1 VSDKGKRSAPKDYQF
16 SSLHVGVAAKIVH
29 VIQRV
34 HPRSLPVVIESALP
48 RVIKQL
54 QEKAK
59 MAAMHDDREEEE
71 TSIQLVIR
79 CEREDKSTKDP
90 GPRLLVVD
98 DRALSIYLEYPE
110 YFGLPPWVDV
120 TGSDSFDQPNGL
132 EMLRLDVA
140 VELDD
145 LDSLDLLMSA
155 EPQVVLAP
163 SAGHKVTLTF
173 ADDAAAALFRQRMRE
188 VLRAYD
194 KNR

>member
-1 VSDKGKRSAPKDYQF
+1 
-16 SSLHVGVAAKIVH
+16 
-29 VIQRV
+29 
-34 HPRSLPVVIESALP
+34 
-48 RVIKQL
+48 
-54 QEKAK
+54 
-59 MAAMHDDREEEE
+59 M
-71 TSIQLVIR
+71 IR

-155 EPQVVLAP
+155 EPQV
-163 SAGHKVTLTF
+163 
-173 ADDAAAALFRQRMRE
+173 RE
-188 VLRAYD
+188 GQGLWEGREGGGSEEEG
-194 KNR
+194 REGGRE